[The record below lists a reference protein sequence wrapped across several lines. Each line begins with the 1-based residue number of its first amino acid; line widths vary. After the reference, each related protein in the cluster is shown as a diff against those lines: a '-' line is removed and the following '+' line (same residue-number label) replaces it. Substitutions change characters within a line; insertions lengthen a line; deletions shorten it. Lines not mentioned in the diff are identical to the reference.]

1 MAGRRPWTD
10 PSLVIQD
17 AFIVVIDDDASVRKA
32 LTRLLRA
39 ARMAVETYASGDEFL
54 ATPRQREPDCLVLDV
69 RMPGMTGPQ
78 LLARLTAAGRRIPAV
93 FVTGYA
99 DDETALSGGPVE
111 VLRKPFGDQELLAAI
126 DRAVGNGGG
135 A

>member
-1 MAGRRPWTD
+1 MAGRRPRLD
-10 PSLVIQD
+10 PPFVSQGL
-17 AFIVVIDDDASVRKA
+17 FIIVIDDDASVRKA

-39 ARMAVETYASGDEFL
+39 ARMAVETYASGDQFL
-54 ATPRQREPDCLVLDV
+54 TTPRRREPDCLVLDV

-78 LLARLTAAGRRIPAV
+78 LLARLSAEGRRIPAV

-111 VLRKPFGDQELLAAI
+111 VLRKPFGDRELLAAI
-126 DRAVGNGGG
+126 DRAVRTGGD